1 MSSTALLATA
11 LSVFP
16 LLIPAALSSLSS
28 SLTAMPPSIPPF
40 DQPLSLSLTP
50 VLVLAAGPSPYG
62 TVECATSSAS
72 TAFSL
77 RFISY
82 GNYTALPSQGDDAAV
97 PRLESV
103 SFAVSNA
110 ANEIDTLCA
119 FALPLSGGS
128 EGSAKRGTGDGGND
142 GDGDEAAGA
151 GTWQPCAD
159 RKDTDGTHRFTIA
172 TGAAFEVEGGR
183 IAVNQTWFCHDEDG
197 RLVAYTG
204 VARGILDMTCT
215 KGEISGYH
223 VQNCT
228 APDTQLPVTLL

>member
-1 MSSTALLATA
+1 MGSSVLLTTA

-16 LLIPAALSSLSS
+16 LLIPPALCS
-28 SLTAMPPSIPPF
+28 SLTTIPPSIPPF
-40 DQPLSLSLTP
+40 DIPLSLTP
-50 VLVLAAGPSPYG
+50 VLVLTGDPSPYS
-62 TVECATSSAS
+62 TVECAASSAS
-72 TAFSL
+72 TTFSL

-110 ANEIDTLCA
+110 ANEVDTLCA
-119 FALPLSGGS
+119 FALPLSGGD
-128 EGSAKRGTGDGGND
+128 GDHDHDHEEEEEDRVID
-142 GDGDEAAGA
+142 GDGDETGGA

-172 TGAAFEVEGGR
+172 TGAAFAIEGGR
-183 IAVNQTWFCHDEDG
+183 VAVNQTWFY
-197 RLVAYTG
+197 V
-204 VARGILDMTCT
+204 ICT
-215 KGEISGYH
+215 NQEVLQHRKGCNKIYMCYAEVKSTADSK
-223 VQNCT
+223 NCT

>member
-1 MSSTALLATA
+1 MGSSALLTTALA
-11 LSVFP
+11 VFP
-16 LLIPAALSSLSS
+16 LLIPPALCS
-28 SLTAMPPSIPPF
+28 SLTTIPPSIPPF
-40 DQPLSLSLTP
+40 DNPLSLTP
-50 VLVLAAGPSPYG
+50 VLVLTGDPGPYS
-62 TVECATSSAS
+62 TVECAASSAS

-110 ANEIDTLCA
+110 ANEVDTLCA
-119 FALPLSGGS
+119 FALPLSGG
-128 EGSAKRGTGDGGND
+128 GGEEENRVID
-142 GDGDEAAGA
+142 GDGDETGGA

-172 TGAAFEVEGGR
+172 TGAAFAIEGGR
-183 IAVNQTWFCHDEDG
+183 VAVNQTWFCHDEDG

-215 KGEISGYH
+215 EGEISGYH